1 MDTMDTLKMD
11 INMVLCQNEGMRT
24 TIEIPDGTFREM
36 KALTAQSGVSMKEFV
51 LRAVQER
58 VSKAR
63 KARRKR
69 HEVQFP
75 LIRSKNPVAIAPL
88 TNAEIEDLLD

>member
-1 MDTMDTLKMD
+1 
-11 INMVLCQNEGMRT
+11 MRT

-58 VSKAR
+58 VSRAR
-63 KARRKR
+63 MARRKR
-69 HEVQFP
+69 HVAKFP
-75 LIRSKNPVAIAPL
+75 LIRSKNPVVIAPL